1 VKSEDRVDRLVIDGE
16 YSIRASSEVADIPKL
31 VLKHDSAFLVADRLG
46 DVPGLSDGAFRFY
59 AEDTRFLRRLEL
71 HLDGRR
77 PLLLNATIG
86 GESWQSAIDL
96 TNADVV
102 ERGRV
107 VVPSRTFRI
116 SRRLTVF
123 DGRFYQVVV
132 IESFARQAHE
142 VTLSWD
148 FGADFVDVF
157 EVRGHRRLERG
168 TVQTP
173 WLESSAIDLH
183 IAAAMAWCAR
193 RGSTSNRRPLSLR
206 AQGLCISSNSIHT
219 GAPWSR

>member
-1 VKSEDRVDRLVIDGE
+1 
-16 YSIRASSEVADIPKL
+16 
-31 VLKHDSAFLVADRLG
+31 
-46 DVPGLSDGAFRFY
+46 VPGLSDGAFGFY

-123 DGRFYQVVV
+123 DGRLYQVVV

-173 WLESSAIDLH
+173 RLESSAIDLSYCGRDGVVRTTRLDFEPPPAQLESARALYKLQLDPH
-183 IAAAMAWCAR
+183 GSAVVALSVSAAA
-193 RGSTSNRRPLSLR
+193 GLPPQSRPLPWNEALTRRSAVVDSLR
-206 AQGLCISSNSIHT
+206 
-219 GAPWSR
+219 RD